1 MRGMAFSPTEI
12 RRAQPMVTRQM
23 PLKNMKKI
31 ALSLIVSALSVSA
44 LAQAPAKTAP
54 APAAAAPAASAPA
67 PVAAAPVKGDA
78 AAGQTKAVAICSG
91 CHGVPG
97 IRTAYPEVYN
107 VPRLG
112 GQNAEYIVS
121 ALRSYRAGDRF
132 NQTMKGLASALT
144 EKDIVDIAAY
154 YGQK

>member
-1 MRGMAFSPTEI
+1 MRICNDFHRPK
-12 RRAQPMVTRQM
+12 
-23 PLKNMKKI
+23 PLKNMNKTVLSLVASI
-31 ALSLIVSALSVSA
+31 GIGALSMAA
-44 LAQAPAKTAP
+44 FAQAPA
-54 APAAAAPAASAPA
+54 AA
-67 PVAAAPVKGDA
+67 KGDA
-78 AAGQTKAVAICSG
+78 AAGKAKAVAVCSG

-97 IRTAYPEVYN
+97 VRTAYPSVYN
-107 VPRLG
+107 VPRIG

-121 ALRSYRAGDRF
+121 ALRAYRAGERY

>member
-1 MRGMAFSPTEI
+1 
-12 RRAQPMVTRQM
+12 M
-23 PLKNMKKI
+23 PLKNMNKTV
-31 ALSLIVSALSVSA
+31 LSLVASIGLGAFSLAASA
-44 LAQAPAKTAP
+44 Q
-54 APAAAAPAASAPA
+54 APAAAAKG
-67 PVAAAPVKGDA
+67 VAAAGKA
-78 AAGQTKAVAICSG
+78 KAVAVCSG

-97 IRTAYPEVYN
+97 VRTAYPSVYN
-107 VPRLG
+107 VPRIG

-121 ALRSYRAGDRF
+121 ALRAYRAGDRY

>member
-1 MRGMAFSPTEI
+1 
-12 RRAQPMVTRQM
+12 
-23 PLKNMKKI
+23 MKKI
-31 ALSLIVSALSVSA
+31 ALSLIVGAFPLLS
-44 LAQAPAKTAP
+44 LAQAPAAP
-54 APAAAAPAASAPA
+54 A
-67 PVAAAPVKGDA
+67 KGDA
-78 AAGQTKAVAICSG
+78 AAGQSKAVAVCSG

-112 GQNAEYIVS
+112 GQNADYLVS
-121 ALRSYRAGDRF
+121 ALRSYRAGNRY

-144 EKDIVDIAAY
+144 EKEILDVAAY

>member
-1 MRGMAFSPTEI
+1 MNKTVLTLIASMGIGAFSL
-12 RRAQPMVTRQM
+12 A
-23 PLKNMKKI
+23 
-31 ALSLIVSALSVSA
+31 AS
-44 LAQAPAKTAP
+44 AQAPAA
-54 APAAAAPAASAPA
+54 
-67 PVAAAPVKGDA
+67 KGDA
-78 AAGQTKAVAICSG
+78 AAGKGKAVAICSG

-97 IRTAYPEVYN
+97 VRAAYPSVYN

-121 ALRSYRAGDRF
+121 ALRAYRAGDRY

>member
-1 MRGMAFSPTEI
+1 MNKTI
-12 RRAQPMVTRQM
+12 
-23 PLKNMKKI
+23 
-31 ALSLIVSALSVSA
+31 LSLIASIGLGAFSLTAS
-44 LAQAPAKTAP
+44 AQAPA
-54 APAAAAPAASAPA
+54 AA
-67 PVAAAPVKGDA
+67 KGDA
-78 AAGQTKAVAICSG
+78 AAGKSKAVAICSG

-97 IRTAYPEVYN
+97 VRAAYPSVYN

-121 ALRSYRAGDRF
+121 ALRAYRAGDRY